1 MDTGLFRPR
10 FGSVSGHNPQPVFSG
25 LCYVTAGLRVPA
37 QHTTFYTSFVFFY
50 LHLRSGYRSRA
61 SPPNLY
67 KSELFEWIITVQ
79 FCIVNRIEE
88 ICFDFELFVI
98 Y

>member
-10 FGSVSGHNPQPVFSG
+10 VGSVSGHNPQPVFSG

-37 QHTTFYTSFVFFY
+37 QHTTFYTSFVFFIFISDPNQWH
-50 LHLRSGYRSRA
+50 HLQNQY
-61 SPPNLY
+61 NN
-67 KSELFEWIITVQ
+67 ELFEWIITVR